1 MVVAVAVSVLL
12 QSGLVLPDGQNFVS
26 TSRRQALLH
35 AAGAAS
41 LCFFPAA
48 PALADASTQIREAR
62 NPQKATLRAS

>member
-1 MVVAVAVSVLL
+1 MGAAVAVSVLL

-41 LCFFPAA
+41 LCFY
-48 PALADASTQIREAR
+48 QRR
-62 NPQKATLRAS
+62 RASPMPRARACCSSTRRAS